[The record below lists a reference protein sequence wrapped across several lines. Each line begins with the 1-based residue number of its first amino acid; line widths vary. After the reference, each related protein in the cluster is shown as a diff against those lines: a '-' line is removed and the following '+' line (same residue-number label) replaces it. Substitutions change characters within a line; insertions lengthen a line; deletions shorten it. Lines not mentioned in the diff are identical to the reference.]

1 MRPEL
6 ARLVL
11 ALVKPV
17 RLVWPRLDRGIDEI
31 HLALIFDWT
40 DGELIAAMPAKYP
53 ALRLRAVLRA
63 VVADDAR
70 RRQARHGGQR

>member
-17 RLVWPRLDRGIDEI
+17 RLVWPRLDAG
-31 HLALIFDWT
+31 LI
-40 DGELIAAMPAKYP
+40 ELELHFILGSSRAVAIAAMPAQHP
-53 ALRLRAVLRA
+53 ALRLLAAVQSA
-63 VVADDAR
+63 AEDDAR
-70 RRQARHGGQR
+70 RFLAQRGARR

>member
-17 RLVWPRLDRGIDEI
+17 RLVWPRLDEGLYVA
-31 HLALIFDWT
+31 HVGFMFGWT
-40 DGELIAAMPAKYP
+40 DVELIAAMPRQFPVRPLLAVV
-53 ALRLRAVLRA
+53 RAVA
-63 VVADDAR
+63 ADDVR
-70 RRQARHGGQR
+70 RLVARHGVQR